1 MISSFSAERLMLGP
15 TKSFVIALDKL
26 TNHSDPET
34 VNYKDRALRTSAEM
48 MAFREF

>member
-26 TNHSDPET
+26 TTDPET